1 MEISELNNLG
11 SAIIASA
18 FDVRNDL
25 GPFVV
30 EKIYEEAL
38 MLELQDRGINVRS
51 QQSIPVYYKGRKL
64 DFTPICDLVVE
75 NEIIL
80 ELKAVPYLE
89 YKHVQQILSYLH
101 IADKRLGYL
110 INFRA
115 PEFRVAKSFN
125 TYKDNLGIYRFI
137 NKI

>member
-38 MLELQDRGINVRS
+38 MMELQDRVINVRS

-80 ELKAVPYLE
+80 ELISV
-89 YKHVQQILSYLH
+89 H
-101 IADKRLGYL
+101 
-110 INFRA
+110 
-115 PEFRVAKSFN
+115 
-125 TYKDNLGIYRFI
+125 
-137 NKI
+137 